1 MRFLF
6 FLIILTLQAYSISD
20 VNDIRNN
27 VGWEEKYGNSID
39 LKSQIVSVSG
49 EKTNLKNILNK
60 DSGNVALSKCQIL
73 QNF

>member
-49 EKTNLKNILNK
+49 EKTNLKNI
-60 DSGNVALSKCQIL
+60 
-73 QNF
+73 

>member
-20 VNDIRNN
+20 VNDIRNKCRM
-27 VGWEEKYGNSID
+27 EEKYGNSID

-49 EKTNLKNILNK
+49 EKQPQKYIK
-60 DSGNVALSKCQIL
+60 
-73 QNF
+73 